1 MSQEALKTGVG
12 SKIAIGLMAAVLFVV
27 GFFGSLLALA
37 VAGALGLFTVA
48 RVWWA
53 RRRTDKACIDAE
65 YHVIRD

>member
-1 MSQEALKTGVG
+1 MNQETLKIGVG
-12 SKIAIGLMAAVLFVV
+12 SKIAIGLMAAVLFVI

-37 VAGALGLFTVA
+37 VGGALGLFAFA

-53 RRRTDKACIDAE
+53 RRRAAKGYIDAE